1 MDFLLI
7 YCGRSNRTTF
17 LTSLSTNNT
26 TDRVS
31 CEYVQWI
38 RMTVEVIT
46 ILKFF
51 IINNRRY
58 VNMRSDIRL
67 VKIHVKNVVRVVR
80 RLYSD

>member
-1 MDFLLI
+1 
-7 YCGRSNRTTF
+7 
-17 LTSLSTNNT
+17 
-26 TDRVS
+26 
-31 CEYVQWI
+31 
-38 RMTVEVIT
+38 MTVEVIT